1 MQCQICSKKTA
12 TIHLTEITN
21 GVRTELHFCE
31 QCAVQQ
37 GIAAKS
43 QISVNEL
50 LGSLL
55 ASQPTDDELM
65 GLTESETTCP
75 QCGFQLS
82 QFRKE
87 GVLGCPNDYVL
98 FEKAL
103 LPLIEQAHNGKTV
116 HCGKVPA
123 RVPQDVKNQIASVN
137 LKEQLNSAIKSE
149 DYERAAHLRDEL
161 KQMGTDPKPS
171 VS

>member
-1 MQCQICSKKTA
+1 MQCQICTKKTA

-50 LGSLL
+50 LGNLL
-55 ASQPTDDELM
+55 SSQPTDEELT
-65 GLTESETTCP
+65 GLAEAETTCP
-75 QCGFQLS
+75 ECGFQLS

-103 LPLIEQAHNGKTV
+103 LPLIEQAHNGKTG

-123 RVPQDVKNQIASVN
+123 RVPQEVKNQIESAN
-137 LKEQLNSAIKSE
+137 LREQLKTAIKLE
-149 DYERAAHLRDEL
+149 DYERAAQLRDEL
-161 KQMGTDPKPS
+161 KKIGPGQTPS
-171 VS
+171 DS